1 MFIIYGLRSYGA
13 VDRDDGGQHA
23 TRFVH
28 IYYLPLIPVGGVS
41 ISPYGDEQPASMELK
56 SVALAYARFW
66 GFALAIGLSFNAYF
80 ELEKSLVSGLAWMA
94 VAAGVLTASLGA
106 WFWAGVRRPNSPL
119 SLGLGFGIPFLV
131 LALMSGSAIKENLQ
145 RKASL
150 YSFDSSGAPSPAL
163 LAMAKEMA
171 EQEEKQ
177 KLEKDRARCAAGEG
191 EVCNELGYALGKTK
205 PTEALEYYRKGCD
218 SNFGM
223 SCFNLALNVGK
234 TEPARSG
241 PLYERSCELGYGD
254 GCNNLATTLEKS
266 DRKQAVELF
275 DKACKLESKLGC
287 KNLARLQPPKK
298 TKTKRG

>member
-28 IYYLPLIPVGGVS
+28 IYYLPLIPVGGVR

-145 RKASL
+145 RKASM
-150 YSFDSSGAPSPAL
+150 YSFDSNGAPSPAL
-163 LAMAKEMA
+163 LELAKA
-171 EQEEKQ
+171 EVEREERAKNEKQ
-177 KLEKDRARCAAGEG
+177 EARCAAGEG
-191 EVCNELGYALGKTK
+191 ELCNELGYALSKTN
-205 PTEALEYYRKGCD
+205 PAGALEYYRKGCD
-218 SNFGM
+218 ASFGM
-223 SCFNLALNVGK
+223 SCF
-234 TEPARSG
+234 
-241 PLYERSCELGYGD
+241 
-254 GCNNLATTLEKS
+254 NLATTLEKS

-287 KNLARLQPPKK
+287 KNLARLQPPKRA
-298 TKTKRG
+298 KTKRG